1 MRILLLMFALA
12 GCGGE
17 TTRTE
22 YVPIPSTGT
31 TQPPTGGGSQNGK
44 PSYQETQALLVTHC
58 QQCHANATFMQSERQ
73 LRASSV
79 LNRVRSRNMP
89 PNGGNLSDAERRRII
104 AFF

>member
-1 MRILLLMFALA
+1 MKLILFALLFF
-12 GCGGE
+12 GCGGD

-22 YVPIPSTGT
+22 YIPIPNPGG
-31 TQPPTGGGSQNGK
+31 QPSPGGQTGK

-58 QQCHANATFMQSERQ
+58 QQCHGNSNFLKSERQ
-73 LRASSV
+73 LRSSSV

-89 PNGGNLSDAERRRII
+89 PNGGSLGDAERRRIV